1 MQMKR
6 VVITGLGVVSP
17 IGIGHRSFWPALLA
31 GASGVDVI
39 TRFDTADFAT
49 KIAAEVKDFD
59 PSQYMDKKEAKRM
72 DRFAQYGVAAASLAL
87 EDAKLSVTPANAAQ
101 IGVYVGAG
109 IGGMETLE
117 NQFAVLRE
125 KGPAKI
131 SPFFV
136 PMMIGNMAAGQ
147 IAITFGIK
155 GPSSDIVSACASGAQ
170 AVGDACRV
178 IERGDS
184 EVMLAGGAECAITP
198 LAMAGFIAARALS
211 TRNDDPKRASRPF
224 DKGRD
229 GFVMGEG
236 AGVLVLESLEHAVA
250 RGARIYAE
258 VKGYATTNDAY
269 HITSPDP
276 EVRGTVMC
284 MQKALADAKLNPHEV
299 DYVNAHGTSTDL
311 NDKFETKAIKE
322 VFGEHAQRLAIS
334 STKSMIGHLLGAAGA
349 VELIA
354 TALSI
359 HTGVVHPTINRTS
372 PDPECDLDYV
382 PEGARSL
389 PIRAA
394 LKNSFG
400 FGGHNCSLV
409 LTKYGR

>member
-1 MQMKR
+1 
-6 VVITGLGVVSP
+6 
-17 IGIGHRSFWPALLA
+17 LA
-31 GASGVDVI
+31 GTSGVDVI
-39 TRFDTADFAT
+39 TRFDTAGFAT

-72 DRFAQYGVAAASLAL
+72 DRFAQYGVAAASLAI
-87 EDAKLSVTPANAAQ
+87 EDAKLSISQDNAAQ

-117 NQFAVLRE
+117 SQFAVLRE
-125 KGPAKI
+125 KGPTKV

-147 IAITFGIK
+147 IAITFGLR

-184 EVMLAGGAECAITP
+184 EVMLAGGTECAITP
-198 LAMAGFIAARALS
+198 LSMAGFIAARALS

-224 DKGRD
+224 DKNRD

-236 AGVLVLESLEHAVA
+236 AGVLVLESLEHAAA

-276 EVRGTVMC
+276 EVRGTVRC
-284 MQKALADAKLNPHEV
+284 MQKALADAKLNPHDV

-322 VFGEHAQRLAIS
+322 VFGAHAHRLAIS

-354 TALSI
+354 TALAI
-359 HTGVVHPTINRTS
+359 HTSTVHPTINRTS

-382 PEGARSL
+382 PEGARNL
-389 PIRAA
+389 KIRAA

-409 LTKYGR
+409 LAKYE

>member
-1 MQMKR
+1 MKR

-17 IGIGHRSFWPALLA
+17 IGIGHQSFWQALLA
-31 GASGVDVI
+31 GTSGVDAI
-39 TRFDTADFAT
+39 TRFDTANFAT

-59 PSQYMDKKEAKRM
+59 PSRYMDKKEAKRM

-87 EDAKLSVTPANAAQ
+87 EDAKLDVTPDTAPH

-117 NQFAVLRE
+117 NQFAVLRD
-125 KGPAKI
+125 KGPTKV

-147 IAITFGIK
+147 IAITFGLR

-184 EVMLAGGAECAITP
+184 TVMLAGGTECAITP
-198 LAMAGFIAARALS
+198 LAIAGFIAARALS
-211 TRNDDPKRASRPF
+211 TRNDDPQRASRPF
-224 DKGRD
+224 DKERD

-236 AGVLVLESLEHAVA
+236 AGVLVLESLDHAVA
-250 RGARIYAE
+250 RGAPIYAE
-258 VKGYATTNDAY
+258 VKGYATTNDAH

-276 EVRGTVMC
+276 EVRGTVRC
-284 MQKALADAKLNPHEV
+284 MQKALADAKLDPRDV

-311 NDKFETKAIKE
+311 NDKLETKAIKE
-322 VFGEHAQRLAIS
+322 VFGEHSYRLAIS

-354 TALSI
+354 TALAI
-359 HTGVVHPTINRTS
+359 HQGVVHPTINRTS
-372 PDPECDLDYV
+372 PDPDCDLDYV

-389 PIRAA
+389 KIRAA

-409 LTKYGR
+409 LAKYGR

>member
-1 MQMKR
+1 MRR

-17 IGIGHRSFWPALLA
+17 IGTGHHAFWQALLA
-31 GASGVDVI
+31 GTSGVNHI

-49 KIAAEVKDFD
+49 KIAAEIRDFD
-59 PSQYMDKKEAKRM
+59 PGLYMDKKEAKRM

-87 EDAKLSVTPANAAQ
+87 KDAGIAVTPDNAEQ

-117 NQFAVLRE
+117 SQFAVLKE
-125 KGPAKI
+125 KGPAKV

-147 IAITFGIK
+147 IAITLGLK
-155 GPSSDIVSACASGAQ
+155 GPSSDVVTACASGAQ
-170 AVGDACRV
+170 AVGDAARL

-184 EVMLAGGAECAITP
+184 EVMLAGGTECAITP
-198 LAMAGFIAARALS
+198 LAVAGFNSARALS
-211 TRNDDPKRASRPF
+211 TRNDSPATASRPF
-224 DKGRD
+224 DKERD

-258 VKGYATTNDAY
+258 VVGYATTNDAY

-276 EVRGTVMC
+276 EVRGTVKC
-284 MQKALADAKLNPHEV
+284 MQKALADAKLAPSDV
-299 DYVNAHGTSTDL
+299 DYVNAHGTSTDQ
-311 NDKFETKAIKE
+311 NDRLETRAIKE
-322 VFGEHAQRLAIS
+322 VFGAHAYSLAIS

-354 TALSI
+354 TALAI
-359 HTGVVHPTINRTS
+359 HDGIVHPTINHTT
-372 PDPECDLDYV
+372 PDPDCDLDYV
-382 PEGARSL
+382 PEGARKLS
-389 PIRAA
+389 IRAA

-400 FGGHNCSLV
+400 FGGHNCSIV
-409 LTKYGR
+409 LAKYGL

>member
-1 MQMKR
+1 MRR

-17 IGIGHRSFWPALLA
+17 IGTGRQAFWESLLA
-31 GASGVDVI
+31 GKSGVEAI
-39 TRFDTADFAT
+39 TRFDTSDFAT

-59 PSQYMDKKEAKRM
+59 PGLYMDKKEAKRM
-72 DRFAQYGVAAASLAL
+72 DRFAQYGVAAATLAL
-87 EDAKLSVTPANAAQ
+87 QDAKLSVSEDNAEH
-101 IGVYVGAG
+101 IGVYVSAG

-125 KGPAKI
+125 KGPAKV

-147 IAITFGIK
+147 IAIELGIK
-155 GPSSDIVSACASGAQ
+155 GPSSDIVTACASGAQ
-170 AVGDACRV
+170 AVGDAARV
-178 IERGDS
+178 IERGDI

-198 LAMAGFIAARALS
+198 LAVAGFCSARALS
-211 TRNDDPKRASRPF
+211 TRNDSPHTASRPF
-224 DKGRD
+224 DTARD

-236 AGVLVLESLEHAVA
+236 AGVLVLESLEHALA
-250 RGARIYAE
+250 RGAHVYAE
-258 VKGYATTNDAY
+258 VIGYAATNDAF

-276 EVRGTVMC
+276 ETRGTVRC
-284 MQKALADAKLNPHEV
+284 MRKALADAKLNPHDV
-299 DYVNAHGTSTDL
+299 DYVNAHGTSTGL
-311 NDKFETKAIKE
+311 NDKLETRAIKE
-322 VFGEHAQRLAIS
+322 VFGEHAYKLAIS

-359 HTGVVHPTINRTS
+359 DNGIVHPTVNRTS
-372 PDPECDLDYV
+372 PDPDCDLDYV
-382 PEGARSL
+382 PEGARQM

-394 LKNSFG
+394 IKNSFG
-400 FGGHNCSLV
+400 FGGHNCTIV
-409 LTKYGR
+409 LAKFNP